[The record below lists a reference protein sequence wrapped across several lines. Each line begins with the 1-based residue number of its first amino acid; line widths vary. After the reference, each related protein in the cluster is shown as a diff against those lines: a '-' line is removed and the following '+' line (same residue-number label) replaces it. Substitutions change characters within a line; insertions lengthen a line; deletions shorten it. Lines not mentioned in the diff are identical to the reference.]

1 MMIFWV
7 KRLFSIECLF
17 SFGFVFESPD
27 PKEEVSLPFNF
38 LMIGNAILS
47 LGMSRGMNE
56 FCCNVADFLWLS
68 LSFYILS
75 STASDVKREIVAAI
89 AKTAFADDSFKPPR
103 RTYTSLITMPQ
114 NQPATHFFAGLT
126 SRPHFYYFVVI
137 TVMHLLF
144 IGAFGFLHLVVTAAA
159 NPSVLVRIGSL
170 LYPLSGLIEFSACFI
185 HLPFTPE
192 PQKNGSGVFIISM
205 IINSMM
211 GIFIYYWIDYG
222 VFMASKIC
230 WLATIGFMIG
240 WLKSDLCSEIVSY
253 IMN

>member
-1 MMIFWV
+1 
-7 KRLFSIECLF
+7 
-17 SFGFVFESPD
+17 
-27 PKEEVSLPFNF
+27 
-38 LMIGNAILS
+38 
-47 LGMSRGMNE
+47 
-56 FCCNVADFLWLS
+56 
-68 LSFYILS
+68 
-75 STASDVKREIVAAI
+75 
-89 AKTAFADDSFKPPR
+89 
-103 RTYTSLITMPQ
+103 
-114 NQPATHFFAGLT
+114 
-126 SRPHFYYFVVI
+126 
-137 TVMHLLF
+137 MHLLF

-222 VFMASKIC
+222 VFMACKIC